1 MKKIISI
8 FILMFAVS
16 LFAVACQPEEPVE
29 YGVDEPI
36 EQLDPEAMEE
46 AIQEA
51 EKAEE
56 EFDEEDLDY

>member
-29 YGVDEPI
+29 YGADEPV
-36 EQLDPEAMEE
+36 EQLDPEAMDE

-51 EKAEE
+51 EEAEDAFGE
-56 EFDEEDLDY
+56 EFDY